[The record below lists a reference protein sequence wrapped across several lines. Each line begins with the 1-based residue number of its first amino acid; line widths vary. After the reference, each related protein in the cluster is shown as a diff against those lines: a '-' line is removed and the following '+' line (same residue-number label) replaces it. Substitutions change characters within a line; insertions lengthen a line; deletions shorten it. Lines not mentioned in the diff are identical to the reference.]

1 MDRPR
6 SGPIRF
12 RKVISL
18 FLSIFWA
25 FYSLKLRKLWRS
37 QTWYEERRR
46 EDYSSP
52 RPIVFGTPRWN
63 WEG

>member
-6 SGPIRF
+6 SGRIRF
-12 RKVISL
+12 LTVISL

-37 QTWYEERRR
+37 QTWYEDRRR
-46 EDYSSP
+46 EP
-52 RPIVFGTPRWN
+52 
-63 WEG
+63 